1 MNHLQS
7 PPQSSGVS
15 DERGASAD
23 RTSDVDL
30 SARSTLHVPADIA
43 AGISLRKI
51 MTAVEEVSRPR
62 QAPMRM
68 AAATAV
74 IANPW
79 AGTGTA
85 TDLAPETERVA
96 PVLAK
101 LLTDRLLHSLGG
113 AAQVEAFG
121 KAAVVGTRGE
131 IEHAGALI
139 HTAFFGNLVREALEG
154 TSILCFADSR
164 AEAGESLRVPL
175 WHKSTAAT
183 RSHYQT
189 FEVSLADAPH
199 PGEIAVIAAASTGPR
214 PFSRLG
220 DRTTDR
226 PVTSEI
232 LKELTL

>member
-1 MNHLQS
+1 VNHLQS
-7 PPQSSGVS
+7 PSRES
-15 DERGASAD
+15 DASHEQNAFAH
-23 RTSDVDL
+23 RTSRVDL
-30 SARSTLHVPADIA
+30 SARSTLHAPGDIA
-43 AGISLRKI
+43 EGIGLRKI
-51 MTAVEEVSRPR
+51 ISAVEEVARPGE
-62 QAPMRM
+62 APIKR
-68 AAATAV
+68 ASATAV

-79 AGTGTA
+79 VGTDTA
-85 TDLAPETERVA
+85 TDLAPETERIA

-113 AAQVEAFG
+113 AAHVEAFG

-139 HTAFFGNLVREALEG
+139 HTAYFGNLVREALEG

-164 AEAGESLRVPL
+164 ADAGESLRVPL

-189 FEVSLADAPH
+189 LDVSLADAPH